1 MEARSVSSGG
11 PAKTAVKEKQ
21 FLDQL
26 KEIQQMEKQTK
37 ETLEKFM
44 STLSQRT
51 TSEDCASLLLEKME
65 ELKKAESVIEA
76 KTNDI
81 RLLNG
86 NIQILNEK
94 HEQIIMQTKK
104 TQEENTSFQALL
116 ADSDKV
122 IRKLEA
128 QIMLNTKN
136 YQLEVE
142 QKTTSIKLLEDE
154 CSNIK
159 ASYSELQTRLESNN
173 IETSELHGAMAG
185 LHGEISVLQSELDD
199 AKEREK
205 EIIRQRKE
213 ILQRLEI
220 KEEIIIKHQ
229 SEKQFLQN
237 KVIDLE
243 RKIAD
248 IGDKT
253 ALIQHESNF
262 KVDTLVRERDNVQGS
277 LAKMNLKIKQQA
289 QTLQELNSLLTKMK
303 NDLNI
308 TIEAKNDVQKKL
320 EISDK
325 KVVEVS
331 DKLQVIEAT
340 NAENER
346 LYAESQQEIRKITLE
361 LSQVKDKN
369 VALVAE
375 GRKSATRIER
385 LERDKYDMAVDLSN
399 KSKDLESIKSNFD
412 NITLKYNELQEKV
425 ELERAQKDRVIDSNS
440 VLETELERLRVDNRE
455 HQENLDS
462 LSRQLRESDRMREQA
477 LEVSRQQQRENAN
490 RIVEFSQKNAKLAS
504 ELSSLRDEISTLKR
518 HKEELMHELNESNRE
533 KSEVKSTYVATRSRL
548 QALEDQYEETNA
560 RLEGRKAELDE
571 IRSDLRR
578 EIANKDAMLHAVH
591 IEHEKQ
597 IQLLTKQFEDETEEK
612 VNAMIKLKQQSDS
625 NYEKTIA
632 KAKELHNN
640 QIEELQNLRQRDAS
654 EAKQKVSTIA
664 KTMESLQVE
673 LREETNKNKALLQE
687 LTVMKDLI
695 EVGSTESQE
704 RLHYVER
711 ERLRDRARLEGQLTD
726 IKEQLRQ
733 HSEQKQ
739 QRDQLMTT
747 IEQQLSREREARFS
761 AMQKIRTLED
771 ELNSV
776 NGQLEALKEENLAVK
791 KQNRDHERKLA
802 LAIQSKDAE
811 LLRLTRRNEVL
822 GEAVTRLTTQNG
834 SGSNT
839 NVIGSLF
846 ASTSYADTTINDA
859 VYNDC
864 DVHGDEDTS
873 NLTDAI
879 GDSSSTLL
887 SERPRSSV
895 DTTSKNSSNEISS
908 DNVPDEIPNRA
919 KSAPPFRRS
928 LENRLSSTSQHDS
941 NEAHPSI
948 VHGMAFMD
956 NADNG
961 VEIDGT
967 IPINLFEGA
976 VHSNN
981 ITHKSRGSLISDG
994 DENSTALRFD
1004 DTDSSDGMQPSS
1016 GEKSSVFIQRVRD
1029 SVEKSKD
1036 NLLPYSPTPK
1046 YNNTPG
1052 SNRSNDS
1059 HSPLSKGIIDLLSE
1073 NESFTPNSRHAKS
1086 SSNTPPNSK
1095 ESKKK

>member
-1 MEARSVSSGG
+1 MEARSVGGG
-11 PAKTAVKEKQ
+11 PAKAVVKEKQ

-26 KEIQQMEKQTK
+26 REIQQMERQTK

-65 ELKKAESVIEA
+65 ELKRAESVIES
-76 KTNDI
+76 KMNEI
-81 RLLNG
+81 RLLTD
-86 NIQILNEK
+86 NIQISNEK
-94 HEQIIMQTKK
+94 YDQMNLQLQKAY
-104 TQEENTSFQALL
+104 EENMSCQELL
-116 ADSDKV
+116 AESDKV
-122 IRKLEA
+122 IRKLEVQLA
-128 QIMLNTKN
+128 LNTKN
-136 YQLEVE
+136 YQFELE

-154 CSNIK
+154 CSNSK
-159 ASYSELQTRLESNN
+159 ANYEELQTRLESNN

-248 IGDKT
+248 MGDKT

-277 LAKMNLKIKQQA
+277 LSKMNLKIKQQS

-308 TIEAKNDVQKKL
+308 AIESKNEIHKKL

-325 KVVEVS
+325 KVVEVT
-331 DKLQVIEAT
+331 DKLQMIEAT
-340 NAENER
+340 NVENEK
-346 LYAESQQEIRKITLE
+346 LYSESQVEIRKITVE
-361 LSQVKDKN
+361 LSQIKDKN

-375 GRKSATRIER
+375 GRKSITRIER

-399 KSKDLESIKSNFD
+399 KSKDLELIKVNLDSVT
-412 NITLKYNELQEKV
+412 IKYNELQEKA
-425 ELERAQKDRVIDSNS
+425 EFERVQKDRVIDSNS

-504 ELSSLRDEISTLKR
+504 ELSSLRDEITTYKR
-518 HKEELMHELNESNRE
+518 HKDELLHELNESNRE
-533 KSEVKSTYVATRSRL
+533 KGEIKSTYTATRSRL

-571 IRSDLRR
+571 VRSDLRR
-578 EIANKDAMLHAVH
+578 EITNKDAMLHAAQ
-591 IEHEKQ
+591 IEYEKQ
-597 IQLLTKQFEDETEEK
+597 IQLLTKQFEDEAEEK
-612 VNAMIKLKQQSDS
+612 QNAMIKLKQQSDS
-625 NYEKTIA
+625 NYEKTLA
-632 KAKELHNN
+632 KAKELYSS
-640 QIEELQNLRQRDAS
+640 QLDELQNLRQRDSS
-654 EAKQKVSTIA
+654 EAKQKIATIA

-726 IKEQLRQ
+726 VKEQLRQ

-747 IEQQLSREREARFS
+747 VEQQLTREREARFA

-776 NGQLEALKEENLAVK
+776 TGQLESLKEENVTIK

-802 LAIQSKDAE
+802 LALQSKDAE

-822 GEAVTRLTTQNG
+822 GEAVTRLTTQNSSSINKG
-834 SGSNT
+834 A
-839 NVIGSLF
+839 IGSLF
-846 ASTSYADTTINDA
+846 TSYQDASINDA
-859 VYNDC
+859 VYNDYEPN
-864 DVHGDEDTS
+864 DSAYEHGDNDVS
-873 NLTDAI
+873 NLVNTI
-879 GDSSSTLL
+879 RESTNMLQQL
-887 SERPRSSV
+887 KERPRSSI
-895 DTTSKNSSNEISS
+895 DLTSKNSNDDVINENSS
-908 DNVPDEIPNRA
+908 DEILNTRA
-919 KSAPPFRRS
+919 KSAPPFRR
-928 LENRLSSTSQHDS
+928 LQENKLNNTSQ
-941 NEAHPSI
+941 
-948 VHGMAFMD
+948 
-956 NADNG
+956 
-961 VEIDGT
+961 
-967 IPINLFEGA
+967 FE
-976 VHSNN
+976 S
-981 ITHKSRGSLISDG
+981 
-994 DENSTALRFD
+994 DENYPLASSPASCFDNIDSTG
-1004 DTDSSDGMQPSS
+1004 SYDGIQPSS
-1016 GEKSSVFIQRVRD
+1016 GEKGSVFIQRVRD

-1046 YNNTPG
+1046 YSNTPG
-1052 SNRSNDS
+1052 SNRSNGS
-1059 HSPLSKGIIDLLSE
+1059 SSPLVKGIIDLLSK
-1073 NESFTPNSRHAKS
+1073 NEMYSPNSRQLEAS
-1086 SSNTPPNSK
+1086 LSTPPKSNGLG
-1095 ESKKK
+1095 

>member
-1 MEARSVSSGG
+1 MEARSVGGG
-11 PAKTAVKEKQ
+11 PAKAVVKEKQ

-26 KEIQQMEKQTK
+26 REIQQMERQTK

-65 ELKKAESVIEA
+65 ELKRAESVIES
-76 KTNDI
+76 KMNEI
-81 RLLNG
+81 RLLTD
-86 NIQILNEK
+86 NIQISNEK
-94 HEQIIMQTKK
+94 YDQINLQLQKAY
-104 TQEENTSFQALL
+104 EENMSCQELL
-116 ADSDKV
+116 AESDKV
-122 IRKLEA
+122 IRKLEVQLA
-128 QIMLNTKN
+128 LNTKN
-136 YQLEVE
+136 YQFELE

-154 CSNIK
+154 CSNSK
-159 ASYSELQTRLESNN
+159 ANYEELQTRLESNN

-248 IGDKT
+248 MGDKT

-277 LAKMNLKIKQQA
+277 LSKMNLKIKQQS

-308 TIEAKNDVQKKL
+308 AIESKNEIHKKL
-320 EISDK
+320 EISDT
-325 KVVEVS
+325 KVVEVT
-331 DKLQVIEAT
+331 DKLQMIEAT
-340 NAENER
+340 NVENEK
-346 LYAESQQEIRKITLE
+346 LYSESQVEIRKITVE
-361 LSQVKDKN
+361 LSQIKDKN

-375 GRKSATRIER
+375 GRKSITRIER

-399 KSKDLESIKSNFD
+399 KSKDLELIKVNLDSVT
-412 NITLKYNELQEKV
+412 IKYNELQEKA
-425 ELERAQKDRVIDSNS
+425 EFERVQKDRVIDSNS

-504 ELSSLRDEISTLKR
+504 ELSSLRDEITTYKR
-518 HKEELMHELNESNRE
+518 HKDELLHELNESNRE
-533 KSEVKSTYVATRSRL
+533 KGEIKSTYTATRSRL

-571 IRSDLRR
+571 VRSDLRR
-578 EIANKDAMLHAVH
+578 EITNKDAMLHAAQ
-591 IEHEKQ
+591 IEYEKQ
-597 IQLLTKQFEDETEEK
+597 IQLLTKQFEDEAEEK
-612 VNAMIKLKQQSDS
+612 QNAMIKLKQQSDS
-625 NYEKTIA
+625 NYEKTLA
-632 KAKELHNN
+632 KAKELYSS
-640 QIEELQNLRQRDAS
+640 QLDELQNLRQRDSS
-654 EAKQKVSTIA
+654 EAKQKIATIA

-726 IKEQLRQ
+726 VKEQLRQ

-747 IEQQLSREREARFS
+747 VEQQLTREREARFA

-776 NGQLEALKEENLAVK
+776 TGQLESLKEENVTVK

-802 LAIQSKDAE
+802 LALQSKDAE

-822 GEAVTRLTTQNG
+822 GEAVTRLTTQNSSSINKG
-834 SGSNT
+834 A
-839 NVIGSLF
+839 IGSLF
-846 ASTSYADTTINDA
+846 TSYQDASINDA
-859 VYNDC
+859 VYNDYEPN
-864 DVHGDEDTS
+864 DSAYEHGDNDVS
-873 NLTDAI
+873 NLVNTI
-879 GDSSSTLL
+879 RESTNMLQQL
-887 SERPRSSV
+887 KERPRSSI
-895 DTTSKNSSNEISS
+895 DLTSKNSNDDVINENSS
-908 DNVPDEIPNRA
+908 DEILNTRA
-919 KSAPPFRRS
+919 KSAPPFRR
-928 LENRLSSTSQHDS
+928 LQENKLNNTSQ
-941 NEAHPSI
+941 
-948 VHGMAFMD
+948 
-956 NADNG
+956 
-961 VEIDGT
+961 
-967 IPINLFEGA
+967 FE
-976 VHSNN
+976 S
-981 ITHKSRGSLISDG
+981 
-994 DENSTALRFD
+994 DENYPLASSPASCFDNIDSTG
-1004 DTDSSDGMQPSS
+1004 SYDGIQPSS
-1016 GEKSSVFIQRVRD
+1016 GEKGSVFIQRVRD

-1046 YNNTPG
+1046 YSNTPG
-1052 SNRSNDS
+1052 SNRSNGS
-1059 HSPLSKGIIDLLSE
+1059 SSPLVKGIIDLLSK
-1073 NESFTPNSRHAKS
+1073 NEMYSPNSRQLEAS
-1086 SSNTPPNSK
+1086 LSTPPKSNGLG
-1095 ESKKK
+1095 

>member
-1 MEARSVSSGG
+1 MEVRSVGGG
-11 PAKTAVKEKQ
+11 PAKAAVKEKQ

-26 KEIQQMEKQTK
+26 KEIQQMERQTK

-65 ELKKAESVIEA
+65 ELKKAESVIEV
-76 KTNDI
+76 KMNEI
-81 RLLNG
+81 QLLTG

-94 HEQIIMQTKK
+94 NDQMTLQLQKVY
-104 TQEENTSFQALL
+104 EEKVSCQGLL
-116 ADSDKV
+116 AESDKL
-122 IRKLEA
+122 IRKLETQLA
-128 QIMLNTKN
+128 LNTKN
-136 YQLEVE
+136 YQFELE
-142 QKTTSIKLLEDE
+142 QKNASIKLLEEE
-154 CSNIK
+154 CSNSK
-159 ASYSELQTRLESNN
+159 ANYEELQTRLESNN

-220 KEEIIIKHQ
+220 KEEIILKHQ

-248 IGDKT
+248 MGDKT

-277 LAKMNLKIKQQA
+277 LSKMNLKIKQQS

-303 NDLNI
+303 SDLNI
-308 TIEAKNDVQKKL
+308 AIESKNELHKKL

-325 KVVEVS
+325 KVVEIT
-331 DKLQVIEAT
+331 DKLQMIEAT
-340 NAENER
+340 NVENEK
-346 LYAESQQEIRKITLE
+346 LYSESQVEIRKITLE
-361 LSQVKDKN
+361 LSQIKDKN

-375 GRKSATRIER
+375 GRKSVTRIER
-385 LERDKYDMAVDLSN
+385 LERDKYDMAVDLTN
-399 KSKDLESIKSNFD
+399 KSKDLESMKVNLD
-412 NITLKYNELQEKV
+412 NITIKYNEMQEKT
-425 ELERAQKDRVIDSNS
+425 EFERVQKDRVIDNNS

-504 ELSSLRDEISTLKR
+504 ELSSLRDEITTLKR
-518 HKEELMHELNESNRE
+518 HKDELLHELNESNRE
-533 KSEVKSTYVATRSRL
+533 KGEIKSTYTATRSRL
-548 QALEDQYEETNA
+548 QSLEDQYEEANA

-571 IRSDLRR
+571 VRSDLRR
-578 EIANKDAMLHAVH
+578 EIANKDAMLHSAQ

-612 VNAMIKLKQQSDS
+612 LNAMVKLKQQSDS
-625 NYEKTIA
+625 TYEKTLA
-632 KAKELHNN
+632 KAKELYNS
-640 QIEELQNLRQRDAS
+640 QIDEIQNLRHRDSS
-654 EAKQKVSTIA
+654 EAKQKIAAIA

-673 LREETNKNKALLQE
+673 LRDETNKNKALLQE

-739 QRDQLMTT
+739 QRDQLMATV
-747 IEQQLSREREARFS
+747 EQQLTREREARFA

-771 ELNSV
+771 ELNSL
-776 NGQLEALKEENLAVK
+776 NGQLEALKEENVTIK

-802 LAIQSKDAE
+802 LALQSKDAE

-822 GEAVTRLTTQNG
+822 GEAVTRLTTQNNSSSINKG
-834 SGSNT
+834 A
-839 NVIGSLF
+839 IGSLF
-846 ASTSYADTTINDA
+846 TSYPGASVND
-859 VYNDC
+859 VVFNDYEPNGSAN
-864 DVHGDEDTS
+864 DDGDIS
-873 NLTDAI
+873 NLANTI
-879 GDSSSTLL
+879 RESTNMLQQL
-887 SERPRSSV
+887 KERPKSSI
-895 DTTSKNSSNEISS
+895 DMTSKNSNDDVLNE
-908 DNVPDEIPNRA
+908 NGTDEILSTRA
-919 KSAPPFRRS
+919 KSAPLLRR
-928 LENRLSSTSQHDS
+928 LQENKFNSSSQFESDDNYPSVFSPASGLDFIDS
-941 NEAHPSI
+941 IEN
-948 VHGMAFMD
+948 
-956 NADNG
+956 N
-961 VEIDGT
+961 DGT
-967 IPINLFEGA
+967 
-976 VHSNN
+976 H
-981 ITHKSRGSLISDG
+981 
-994 DENSTALRFD
+994 
-1004 DTDSSDGMQPSS
+1004 PSS
-1016 GEKSSVFIQRVRD
+1016 GDKGSVFIQRVRD

-1052 SNRSNDS
+1052 SRRSNDS
-1059 HSPLSKGIIDLLSE
+1059 SSPLAKGMIDLLSQ
-1073 NESFTPNSRHAKS
+1073 NESYSPTSRQLEALL
-1086 SSNTPPNSK
+1086 NTPPKSNGLG
-1095 ESKKK
+1095 

>member
-1 MEARSVSSGG
+1 MEARSVGGG
-11 PAKTAVKEKQ
+11 PAKAVVKEKQ

-26 KEIQQMEKQTK
+26 REIQQMERQTK

-65 ELKKAESVIEA
+65 ELKRAESVIES
-76 KTNDI
+76 KMNEI
-81 RLLNG
+81 RLLTD
-86 NIQILNEK
+86 NIQISNEK
-94 HEQIIMQTKK
+94 YDQINLQLQKAY
-104 TQEENTSFQALL
+104 EENMSCQELL
-116 ADSDKV
+116 AESDKV
-122 IRKLEA
+122 IRKLEVQLA
-128 QIMLNTKN
+128 LNTKN
-136 YQLEVE
+136 YQFELE

-154 CSNIK
+154 CSNSK
-159 ASYSELQTRLESNN
+159 ANYEELQTRLESNN

-248 IGDKT
+248 MGDKT

-277 LAKMNLKIKQQA
+277 LSKMNLKIKQQS

-308 TIEAKNDVQKKL
+308 AIESKNEIHKKL

-325 KVVEVS
+325 KVVEVT
-331 DKLQVIEAT
+331 DKLQMIQAT
-340 NAENER
+340 NVENEK
-346 LYAESQQEIRKITLE
+346 LYSESQVEIRKITVE
-361 LSQVKDKN
+361 LSQIKDKN

-375 GRKSATRIER
+375 GRKSITRIER

-399 KSKDLESIKSNFD
+399 KSKDLELIKVNLDSVT
-412 NITLKYNELQEKV
+412 IKYNELQEKA
-425 ELERAQKDRVIDSNS
+425 EFERVQKDRVIDSNS

-504 ELSSLRDEISTLKR
+504 ELSSLRDEITTYKR
-518 HKEELMHELNESNRE
+518 HKDELLHELNESNRE
-533 KSEVKSTYVATRSRL
+533 KGEIKSTYTATRSRL

-571 IRSDLRR
+571 VRSDLRR
-578 EIANKDAMLHAVH
+578 EITNKDAMLHAAQ
-591 IEHEKQ
+591 IEYEKQ
-597 IQLLTKQFEDETEEK
+597 IQLLTKQFEDEAEEK
-612 VNAMIKLKQQSDS
+612 QNAMIKLKQQSDS
-625 NYEKTIA
+625 NYEKTLA
-632 KAKELHNN
+632 KAKELYSS
-640 QIEELQNLRQRDAS
+640 QLDELQNLRQRDSS
-654 EAKQKVSTIA
+654 EAKQKIATIA

-726 IKEQLRQ
+726 VKEQLRQ

-747 IEQQLSREREARFS
+747 VEQQLTREREARFA

-776 NGQLEALKEENLAVK
+776 TGQLESLKEENVTVK

-802 LAIQSKDAE
+802 LALQSKDAE

-822 GEAVTRLTTQNG
+822 GEAVTRLTTQNSSSINKG
-834 SGSNT
+834 A
-839 NVIGSLF
+839 IGSLF
-846 ASTSYADTTINDA
+846 TSYQDASINDA
-859 VYNDC
+859 VYNDYEHN
-864 DVHGDEDTS
+864 DSAYEHGDNDVS
-873 NLTDAI
+873 NLVNTI
-879 GDSSSTLL
+879 RESTNMLQQL
-887 SERPRSSV
+887 KERPRSSI
-895 DTTSKNSSNEISS
+895 DLTSKNSNDDVINENSS
-908 DNVPDEIPNRA
+908 DEILNTRA
-919 KSAPPFRRS
+919 KSAPPFRR
-928 LENRLSSTSQHDS
+928 LQENKLNNTSQ
-941 NEAHPSI
+941 
-948 VHGMAFMD
+948 
-956 NADNG
+956 
-961 VEIDGT
+961 
-967 IPINLFEGA
+967 FE
-976 VHSNN
+976 S
-981 ITHKSRGSLISDG
+981 
-994 DENSTALRFD
+994 DENYPLASSPASCFDNIDSTG
-1004 DTDSSDGMQPSS
+1004 SYDGIQPSS
-1016 GEKSSVFIQRVRD
+1016 GEKGSVFIQRVRD

-1046 YNNTPG
+1046 YSNTPG
-1052 SNRSNDS
+1052 SNRSNGS
-1059 HSPLSKGIIDLLSE
+1059 SSPLVKGIIDLLSK
-1073 NESFTPNSRHAKS
+1073 NEMYSPNSRQLEAS
-1086 SSNTPPNSK
+1086 LSTPPKSNGLG
-1095 ESKKK
+1095 

>member
-1 MEARSVSSGG
+1 MEARSVGGG
-11 PAKTAVKEKQ
+11 PAKAVVKEKQ

-26 KEIQQMEKQTK
+26 REIQQMERQTK

-65 ELKKAESVIEA
+65 ELKRAESVIES
-76 KTNDI
+76 KMNEI
-81 RLLNG
+81 RLLTD
-86 NIQILNEK
+86 NIQISNEK
-94 HEQIIMQTKK
+94 YDQMNLQLQKAY
-104 TQEENTSFQALL
+104 EENMSCQELL
-116 ADSDKV
+116 AESDKV
-122 IRKLEA
+122 IRKLEVQLA
-128 QIMLNTKN
+128 LNTKN
-136 YQLEVE
+136 YQFELE

-154 CSNIK
+154 CSNSK
-159 ASYSELQTRLESNN
+159 ANYEELQTRLESNN

-248 IGDKT
+248 MGDKT

-277 LAKMNLKIKQQA
+277 LSKMNLKIKQQS

-308 TIEAKNDVQKKL
+308 AIESKNEIHKKL

-325 KVVEVS
+325 KVVEVT
-331 DKLQVIEAT
+331 DKLQMIEAT
-340 NAENER
+340 NVENEK
-346 LYAESQQEIRKITLE
+346 LYSESQVEIRKITVE
-361 LSQVKDKN
+361 LSQIKDKN

-375 GRKSATRIER
+375 GRKSITRIER

-399 KSKDLESIKSNFD
+399 KSKDLELIKVNLDSVT
-412 NITLKYNELQEKV
+412 IKYNELQEKA
-425 ELERAQKDRVIDSNS
+425 EFERVQKDRVIDSNS

-504 ELSSLRDEISTLKR
+504 ELSSLRDEITTYKR
-518 HKEELMHELNESNRE
+518 HKDELLHELNESNRE
-533 KSEVKSTYVATRSRL
+533 KGEIKSTYTATRSRL

-571 IRSDLRR
+571 VRSDLRR
-578 EIANKDAMLHAVH
+578 EITNKDAMLHAAQ
-591 IEHEKQ
+591 IEYEKQ
-597 IQLLTKQFEDETEEK
+597 IQLLTKQFEDEAEEK
-612 VNAMIKLKQQSDS
+612 QNAMIKLKQQSDS
-625 NYEKTIA
+625 NYEKTLA
-632 KAKELHNN
+632 KAKELYSS
-640 QIEELQNLRQRDAS
+640 QLDELQNLRQRDSS
-654 EAKQKVSTIA
+654 EAKQKIATIA

-726 IKEQLRQ
+726 VKEQLRQ

-747 IEQQLSREREARFS
+747 VEQQLTREREARFA

-776 NGQLEALKEENLAVK
+776 TGQLESLKEENVTIK

-802 LAIQSKDAE
+802 LALQSKDAE

-822 GEAVTRLTTQNG
+822 GEAVTRLTTQNSSSINKG
-834 SGSNT
+834 A
-839 NVIGSLF
+839 IGSLF
-846 ASTSYADTTINDA
+846 TSYQDASINDA
-859 VYNDC
+859 VYNDYEPN
-864 DVHGDEDTS
+864 DSAYEHGDSDVS
-873 NLTDAI
+873 NLVNTI
-879 GDSSSTLL
+879 RESTNMLQQL
-887 SERPRSSV
+887 KERPRSSI
-895 DTTSKNSSNEISS
+895 DLTSKNSNDDVINENSS
-908 DNVPDEIPNRA
+908 DEILNTRA
-919 KSAPPFRRS
+919 KSAPPFRR
-928 LENRLSSTSQHDS
+928 LQENKLNNTSQ
-941 NEAHPSI
+941 
-948 VHGMAFMD
+948 
-956 NADNG
+956 
-961 VEIDGT
+961 
-967 IPINLFEGA
+967 FE
-976 VHSNN
+976 S
-981 ITHKSRGSLISDG
+981 
-994 DENSTALRFD
+994 DENYPLASSPASCFDNIDSTG
-1004 DTDSSDGMQPSS
+1004 SYDGIQPSS
-1016 GEKSSVFIQRVRD
+1016 GEKGSVFIQRVRD

-1046 YNNTPG
+1046 YSNTPG
-1052 SNRSNDS
+1052 SNRSNGS
-1059 HSPLSKGIIDLLSE
+1059 SSPLVKGIIDLLSK
-1073 NESFTPNSRHAKS
+1073 NEMYSPNSRQLEAS
-1086 SSNTPPNSK
+1086 LSTPPKSNGLG
-1095 ESKKK
+1095 